1 MKEKGEVIMKNK
13 IDVFSGVKSKCFA
26 AAAAVR
32 ARLDA
37 MKEDINGMGTI
48 EVVLIVAVLVALAL
62 LFKTFITRYANTI
75 FESIESKTENA
86 LGDW

>member
-1 MKEKGEVIMKNK
+1 MDK
-13 IDVFSGVKSKCFA
+13 IRVGITKAKSKCFA
-26 AAAAVR
+26 MAATVR
-32 ARLDA
+32 GRLDDF
-37 MKEDINGMGTI
+37 KRTVNGMGTI

-75 FESIESKTENA
+75 FDSIESKTENA